1 MLELLPVQVQS
12 TVTWLASHAIGRFLV
27 AALAAVAV
35 WAVTSLVVRFGLQFA
50 GRVAART
57 RTTLD
62 DELLGRVHRPASLL
76 GPVLGV
82 HAFAAVLGTTWVMG
96 GATLVETMVVTYI
109 AVATFEILVIETWLE
124 KRQGLTVPTPVR
136 QLVIGVFYAAVLLSI
151 GGQFLGFDL
160 TPLLA
165 TGSVTSL
172 VLGLA
177 LQQPLSNLFAGIVLH
192 VERHPQPGDWLLV
205 DGREGEVVEIGWRST
220 RLRTLSGDLL
230 LIPNNSLLNA
240 QVINFNQPT
249 PECGRQVP
257 VPVPL
262 DVPPHVFDRWVR
274 DVLAT
279 VDGIV
284 GVEEPRTKTWLVSI
298 DDHCQRYVVRFW
310 AREFRIHDDCE
321 SELLKRLWYLF
332 QERGLQ
338 FPAPQQAVKL
348 VGDQV
353 PPAMAALAARR
364 AADFPPALPRP
375 TGTGAVTPKQ

>member
-12 TVTWLASHAIGRFLV
+12 AVTWLASHAVGRFLV

-62 DELLGRVHRPASLL
+62 DELLGRVQRPASLL

-348 VGDQV
+348 VGDEV

>member
-12 TVTWLASHAIGRFLV
+12 AVTWLASHAVGRFLV

-62 DELLGRVHRPASLL
+62 DELLGRVQRPASLL

-348 VGDQV
+348 VGDEV

-364 AADFPPALPRP
+364 AADFPRP
-375 TGTGAVTPKQ
+375 CRGRRARGL